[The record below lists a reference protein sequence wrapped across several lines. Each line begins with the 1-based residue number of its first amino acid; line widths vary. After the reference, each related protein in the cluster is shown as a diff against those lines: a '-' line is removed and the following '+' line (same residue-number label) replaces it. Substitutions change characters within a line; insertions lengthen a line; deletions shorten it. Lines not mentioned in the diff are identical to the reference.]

1 MGEAPHTAGGALG
14 NGKLKLAT
22 ATASDVASGKT
33 FYAGDKTLKTG
44 VSQAKKLGSGNASK
58 TFSATSISN
67 YKSLTER
74 NFYVVVTG
82 VTVGAASRYSNWG
95 FNRGASGSISISK
108 SYSANKGTLTV
119 TVTIKNPTVTWT
131 DGANVHT
138 NSQSV
143 NISYDVY
150 FAP

>member
-1 MGEAPHTAGGALG
+1 MADTMISAGGGLSKS
-14 NGKLKLAT
+14 KLALAT
-22 ATASDVASGKT
+22 ATAADVASGKT

-44 VSQAKKLGSGNASK
+44 VSQAKKLGYGDASK

-67 YKSLTER
+67 YKSLTEG

-82 VTVGAASRYSNWG
+82 VTVGAASKYSNWA
-95 FNRGASGSISISK
+95 FHRGGSGSISISK
-108 SYSANKGTLTV
+108 SYSANNGTLTV